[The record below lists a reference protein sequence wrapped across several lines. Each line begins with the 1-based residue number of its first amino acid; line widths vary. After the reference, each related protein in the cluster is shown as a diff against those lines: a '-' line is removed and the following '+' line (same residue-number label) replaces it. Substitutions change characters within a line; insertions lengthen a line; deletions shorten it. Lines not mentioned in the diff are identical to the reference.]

1 MSAEPPAGNGPAA
14 PAPQPSGAL
23 APSRLIR
30 LARKEL
36 TEILRD
42 RRTIFTLLLMPVL
55 LYPLLTTVLV
65 VLGQKGTATQP
76 PYRLGFSSQAEVG
89 AWSAY
94 LRRGI
99 AALPSD
105 PDPSATRPDLRVGE
119 FDDVEK
125 AVRERDVDVGFRTR
139 APGTTPEHTG
149 EWDLLYREDSNHARE
164 VVRFVQRAATAAD
177 SDLLRAR
184 LNDAGIRLR
193 PAARLLPAPLAVEK
207 SHTGLSLMVFVPLV
221 LILMTITGAVYP
233 AIDLTA
239 GERERGTLEVLI
251 AAPVPRVSLLFGKY
265 VAVMTV
271 AVLTAL
277 ANLGAMTVSLLVIE
291 ALRSGVVEQ
300 VFGPDGIRVVTL
312 LEIFL
317 LVLLFAAFFSGVL
330 LVLTSFARSFKE
342 AQAYLIPLM
351 VVAIVPGVLGLVPEL
366 PLSGPLAIVPLLNI
380 VLLGRDLLAGH
391 ADPLGAAAV
400 VISTAAYGVLALALA
415 ARVFGAEG
423 VLYGQSGGWRSL
435 LRRGERG
442 RVSAP

>member
-1 MSAEPPAGNGPAA
+1 MSTEPPTANGPAA
-14 PAPQPSGAL
+14 PAPQPPGAL
-23 APSRLIR
+23 APSRLVR

-42 RRTIFTLLLMPVL
+42 RRTIFTLLLMPLL
-55 LYPLLTTVLV
+55 LYPLLTTALFVLSAKPPSQ
-65 VLGQKGTATQP
+65 LTA
-76 PYRLGFSSQAEVG
+76 YRLGFASKGDVG

-94 LRRGI
+94 LGRGV
-99 AALPSD
+99 AALPDD
-105 PDPSATRPDLRVGE
+105 PDPAATKPIFHYSDYE
-119 FDDVEK
+119 DEEVET
-125 AVRERDVDVGFRTR
+125 AVRERRVDVGFRAR
-139 APGTTPEHTG
+139 DRELAPEPGA
-149 EWDLLYREDSNHARE
+149 EWDLLYRDDSDYARE
-164 VVRFVQRAATAAD
+164 AIRYIERVVTAAD
-177 SDLLRAR
+177 ADLLRAGLR
-184 LNDAGIRLR
+184 SKGIRVR
-193 PAARLLPAPLAVEK
+193 PAPRLFPVPLAVEK
-207 SHTGLSLMVFVPLV
+207 SRTGLPLMVFVPLV

-312 LEIFL
+312 LEVFL

-351 VVAIVPGVLGLVPEL
+351 VVAIVPGVLGLVPDL
-366 PLSGPLAIVPLLNI
+366 PLSGPLAVVPLLNI

-423 VLYGQSGGWRSL
+423 VLYGESGSWRSL
-435 LRRGERG
+435 LRRKPRSP
-442 RVSAP
+442 V